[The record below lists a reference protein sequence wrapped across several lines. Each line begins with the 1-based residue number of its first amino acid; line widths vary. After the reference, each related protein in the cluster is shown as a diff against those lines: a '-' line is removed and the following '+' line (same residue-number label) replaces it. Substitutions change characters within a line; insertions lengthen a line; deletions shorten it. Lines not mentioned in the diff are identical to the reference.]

1 MIENNPLPLQS
12 KENLERM
19 LLISRYIREVKR
31 AIWDGETTSFLIAIP
46 CALSSYNGMCHLLEG
61 GWRLLCVFSLAL
73 SGSVCY
79 DIAKLIIIQ
88 RVRRRWSYPQK
99 SSLAEW
105 ERDAAKKF
113 DDAEACTLTRYP
125 RPIQIII
132 MTMVIPSVIASVLY
146 GAFIYVADQDHPERI
161 YLVIAAFALL
171 DWYYRNDD

>member
-1 MIENNPLPLQS
+1 MVEDNLLSSQR
-12 KENLERM
+12 KEDLERM
-19 LLISRYIREVKR
+19 FLISRYKKEVER

-61 GWRLLCVFSLAL
+61 GWRLLCVLLLAL
-73 SGSVCY
+73 SGYVFY

-161 YLVIAAFALL
+161 CLVIAAFALL
-171 DWYYRNDD
+171 GLYYRNDD

>member
-1 MIENNPLPLQS
+1 MVEDNLLSSQR
-12 KENLERM
+12 KEDLERM
-19 LLISRYIREVKR
+19 FLISRYKKEVER

-46 CALSSYNGMCHLLEG
+46 CALSSYKCMCYWAG

-79 DIAKLIIIQ
+79 GIAKVIIIQ
-88 RVRRRWSYPQK
+88 RVRKRWHYPQK
-99 SSLAEW
+99 SSQAEW

-125 RPIQIII
+125 RPIRIII

-146 GAFIYVADQDHPERI
+146 GAFIYVVQEDHPERFL
-161 YLVIAAFALL
+161 LVLAVFALL
-171 DWYYRNDD
+171 GWYYRNDD

>member
-1 MIENNPLPLQS
+1 LGV
-12 KENLERM
+12 
-19 LLISRYIREVKR
+19 LL
-31 AIWDGETTSFLIAIP
+31 
-46 CALSSYNGMCHLLEG
+46 
-61 GWRLLCVFSLAL
+61 LAL
-73 SGSVCY
+73 SGYVFY

-161 YLVIAAFALL
+161 YLVIAAFVLL
-171 DWYYRNDD
+171 GWYYRNDD

>member
-1 MIENNPLPLQS
+1 MVENNPLPLQS

-19 LLISRYIREVKR
+19 LLISRYAREVER
-31 AIWDGETTSFLIAIP
+31 AISNSETTSFLIAIP

-61 GWRLLCVFSLAL
+61 GWRLLGVPLMAPSGYVF
-73 SGSVCY
+73 Y

-171 DWYYRNDD
+171 GWYYRNDD

>member
-1 MIENNPLPLQS
+1 MVENNPLPLQS

-19 LLISRYIREVKR
+19 LLISRYAREVKR
-31 AIWDGETTSFLIAIP
+31 AISNSETTSFLIAIP

-61 GWRLLCVFSLAL
+61 GWLLGVLLLAL
-73 SGSVCY
+73 SGYVCY
-79 DIAKLIIIQ
+79 DIAKMTIIRQ
-88 RVRRRWSYPQK
+88 VRRRWSYPQK

-161 YLVIAAFALL
+161 YLVIAAFVLL
-171 DWYYRNDD
+171 GWYYRNDD